1 MSVGSDRVR
10 EAFNPSM
17 DNDVDKIKRWA
28 ADCIDFCEEHKD
40 LDPRLA
46 ALAQTSFEDAA
57 MWAVKLITTK
67 K

>member
-1 MSVGSDRVR
+1 MSIGSDRVR

-17 DNDVDKIKRWA
+17 DSNVDKIKRWA

-46 ALAQTSFEDAA
+46 ALAQTHFEDAA
-57 MWAVKLITTK
+57 MWAVKLVTTK